1 MSDGVGKRLAA
12 IHSGLDDQ
20 PMPERID
27 EASCGPAVKHLAHLA
42 LRTSVAG
49 GTPSAWRAQVTEQVP
64 EMSPQLLAE
73 AEQCMRE
80 GGLWPWN

>member
-1 MSDGVGKRLAA
+1 MTDGVGNRLAA
-12 IHSGLDDQ
+12 IHPGLHDQ
-20 PMPERID
+20 PLPERMD

-42 LRTSVAG
+42 LCTSSAG
-49 GTPSAWRAQVTEQVP
+49 GTASDWRSSVSEQVP
-64 EMSPQLLAE
+64 QVSPKLLAE